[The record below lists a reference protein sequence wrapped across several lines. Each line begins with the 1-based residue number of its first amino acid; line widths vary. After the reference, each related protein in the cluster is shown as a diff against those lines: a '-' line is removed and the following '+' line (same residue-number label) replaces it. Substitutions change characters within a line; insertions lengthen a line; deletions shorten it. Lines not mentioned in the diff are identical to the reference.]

1 MNCKLARREQLATQS
16 ALGRQVHI
24 GVANAG
30 KVYQLTRNR
39 HRADFP
45 PSSAPISESATAC
58 KPYGESRKARNRNT
72 NPPSGVGVKK
82 RPIPRIA
89 TMTEAIVRKKAQR
102 SKRNQHRAVS
112 RARTRAKGAAI
123 TFNIIFI
130 VETSFLS
137 FYLHFTMPAR
147 EHKCCE

>member
-1 MNCKLARREQLATQS
+1 MS
-16 ALGRQVHI
+16 I
-24 GVANAG
+24 PANFQKYLLTSG
-30 KVYQLTRNR
+30 QHGPRFYQLTRNR

-45 PSSAPISESATAC
+45 PSSTPISEPATAC
-58 KPYGESRKARNRNT
+58 KPYGESRKPRNRNT
-72 NPPSGVGVKK
+72 NPPSGVDVKK

-112 RARTRAKGAAI
+112 RARARAKGAAI
-123 TFNIIFI
+123 TFNNIFI
-130 VETSFLS
+130 METSFLS

-147 EHKCCE
+147 RHKCCE

>member
-1 MNCKLARREQLATQS
+1 MTSFLYLQRK
-16 ALGRQVHI
+16 I
-24 GVANAG
+24 GKISDTAIL
-30 KVYQLTRNR
+30 KQR
-39 HRADFP
+39 HDISGNE
-45 PSSAPISESATAC
+45 PSTAC

-82 RPIPRIA
+82 RPIPSTA
-89 TMTEAIVRKKAQR
+89 TITEAIVRKKAQR

-137 FYLHFTMPAR
+137 FYLYFTMPAR
-147 EHKCCE
+147 GHKCCE

>member
-89 TMTEAIVRKKAQR
+89 TMTRQSSGRRHRGQR
-102 SKRNQHRAVS
+102 
-112 RARTRAKGAAI
+112 G
-123 TFNIIFI
+123 
-130 VETSFLS
+130 TSTGQSAGQVQGQRERRLLS
-137 FYLHFTMPAR
+137 ISSS
-147 EHKCCE
+147 